1 VAGSEHLDDVRLIWD
16 YHRMGHK
23 LRPCPVAIGLGSHDL
38 GVATFAAALYQRDLF
53 PTLLFSGGNS
63 RSTAD
68 RFPRG
73 EAVHFREH
81 ARALGVP
88 DEAILIEPDSTN
100 TGENIT
106 MARKV
111 LAGAGL
117 DTDTVLLISKPYMER
132 RAYATCRKLW
142 PEVNIICASAPISLD
157 DYLDRSGNPGYEIN
171 MIVGDL
177 QRVMRYPMHR
187 FAIPQDVPPDVVGAY
202 QRLVQAGFTD
212 RVLPTE

>member
-1 VAGSEHLDDVRLIWD
+1 VVENKHLEDVRLIWD

-38 GVATFAAALYQRDLF
+38 GVATFAAALYQRNLF

-63 RSTAD
+63 TSTAD
-68 RFPRG
+68 LFPRG

-106 MARKV
+106 MSRKV

-117 DTDTVLLISKPYMER
+117 DIDTVLLISKPYMER
-132 RAYATCRKLW
+132 RAFATCRKLW
-142 PEVNIICASAPISLD
+142 PEVNIICASAPVSLE
-157 DYLDRSGNPGYEIN
+157 DYLERSGDLGYEIN

-177 QRVMRYPMHR
+177 QRVMRYPMR
-187 FAIPQDVPPDVVGAY
+187 GFAIPQDVPPEVVGAY

-212 RVLPTE
+212 RVQGW